1 MMVTCFAMFN
11 HSISR
16 CNLIPTVTVYA
27 YHAMDDYIFGYE
39 TNYIF
44 GCTMSCALW
53 HTNNVHCARGPYHF
67 NVNLDSQ

>member
-11 HSISR
+11 HSINR
-16 CNLIPTVTVYA
+16 CNPIPTVTVHA

-39 TNYIF
+39 ANYIF
-44 GCTMSCALW
+44 GYACALW